1 MGRIM
6 AAFVII
12 AVLLLSLGNTAS
24 ATVLTQ
30 GFAENEF
37 LVVGLDP
44 GRYRIDF
51 FYTLTADTYPL
62 EGAESYDFFA
72 YGLYSNPEAPEVFF
86 GAGAPVDIYQS
97 QLRTFVTHTM
107 AQAASE
113 PLFLEFR
120 LDGGNDF
127 YLSSAL
133 VEYEVTPLE
142 AAPVP
147 EPSTLLLLGA
157 GLLGIFGL
165 RRRR

>member
-6 AAFVII
+6 AVFVLI
-12 AVLLLSLGNTAS
+12 AVLLSSGNTAS
-24 ATVLTQ
+24 ATVFTQ

-72 YGLYSNPEAPEVFF
+72 YGLYSNPEAPELFF
-86 GAGAPVDIYQS
+86 ASEAPVDVYQS

-120 LDGGNDF
+120 LDGGNDL

-157 GLLGIFGL
+157 GLIGIFGV